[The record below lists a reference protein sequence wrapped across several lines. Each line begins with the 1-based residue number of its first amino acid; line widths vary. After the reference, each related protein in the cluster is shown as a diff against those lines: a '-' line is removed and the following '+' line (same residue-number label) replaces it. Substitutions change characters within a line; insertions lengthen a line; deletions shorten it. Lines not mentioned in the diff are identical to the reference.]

1 MNNKI
6 NKIILICLVIT
17 VSLFCIEKQKNIN
30 LIKNT
35 AQDARLNSRLI
46 ADESTKS
53 IASPSIKKV
62 NHIVSKKNKELFDL
76 ILDKVRYE
84 YVEEVEDKKLYESA
98 MNGLLSS
105 LDPHSSYMNEKEFK
119 EMQVST
125 KGEFGGLGIVVTKD
139 SNFIKVVS
147 PIDDTPAAKIG
158 IKPGDYISK
167 IDNELTYDMSL
178 EKAVEKMRGKP
189 GTKVDIVVLRKGESE
204 PLEFTIKRE
213 IIKVEAVKGR
223 IESDNIIYIKITN
236 FIETTYNDT
245 VNTFNRLKK
254 TIGENKLRGV
264 VLDLRNDPGGL
275 LDQAIKI
282 GSLFL
287 KEGETVVSIK
297 GRDDNLIETYK
308 SDAKKVLIDNVPV
321 VVLVNEGSAS
331 ASEIVAG
338 ALQDHKKAI
347 IMGTKTFGKASVQT
361 VYPLPNG
368 GAMKMTIA
376 RYYTPLGRSIQLDGI
391 EPDIKVSEAN
401 VSFVEDKFEARRE
414 KDLAG
419 HLEKGKE
426 DIVVKSIKENQE
438 KKELTKNISD
448 YQLSKAIDLLI
459 GIDYYNNSFSKEK
472 YDDKKQF

>member
-1 MNNKI
+1 MNMLKKAEELKI
-6 NKIILICLVIT
+6 EI
-17 VSLFCIEKQKNIN
+17 
-30 LIKNT
+30 
-35 AQDARLNSRLI
+35 
-46 ADESTKS
+46 
-53 IASPSIKKV
+53 
-62 NHIVSKKNKELFDL
+62 
-76 ILDKVRYE
+76 Y
-84 YVEEVEDKKLYESA
+84 EDKKLYESA

-189 GTKVDIVVLRKGESE
+189 GTKVNIVVLRKGESE

-254 TIGENKLRGV
+254 TIGEDKLRGV

-297 GRDDNLIETYK
+297 GRDDHLIETYK

>member
-46 ADESTKS
+46 ADESAKS

-62 NHIVSKKNKELFDL
+62 NHIVSTKNKELFDL

-213 IIKVEAVKGR
+213 VIKVEAVKGR

-254 TIGENKLRGV
+254 TIGEDKLRGV
-264 VLDLRNDPGGL
+264 ILDLRNDPGGL

-297 GRDDNLIETYK
+297 GRDDHLIETYK

>member
-1 MNNKI
+1 MNKFD
-6 NKIILICLVIT
+6 KVMLTCLIVTI
-17 VSLFCIEKQKNIN
+17 SLFCIEKQKNIN
-30 LIKNT
+30 LLNNI
-35 AQDARLNSRLI
+35 AQNPSSDARLI
-46 ADESTKS
+46 ADESLKS
-53 IASPSIKKV
+53 VASSSVKKV
-62 NHIVSKKNKELFDL
+62 NHIVSVKNRELFDF
-76 ILDKVRYE
+76 ILDKIRYE
-84 YVEEVEDKKLYESA
+84 YVEEVEDKKLYENA

-119 EMQVST
+119 EMQVAT

-147 PIDDTPAAKIG
+147 PIDDTPAARAG
-158 IKPGDYISK
+158 IKSGDYISK
-167 IDNELTYDMSL
+167 IDGELTYDMGL

-189 GTKVDIVVLRKGESE
+189 GTKVNIVVLRKGESE
-204 PLEFTIKRE
+204 PLEFSIKRE

-223 IESDNIIYIKITN
+223 IENNNIIYIKITN
-236 FIETTYNDT
+236 FIETTYNDV

-254 TIGENKLRGV
+254 TIDDGKLYGV
-264 VLDLRNDPGGL
+264 ILDLRNDPGGL
-275 LDQAIKI
+275 LDQAVKV

-287 KEGETVVSIK
+287 KEGETVVYIK
-297 GRDDNLIETYK
+297 GRDDQLIETYK
-308 SDAKKVLIDNVPV
+308 SDAKKVLIDNIPV

-347 IMGTKTFGKASVQT
+347 IVGTKTFGKASVQT

-391 EPDIKVSEAN
+391 EPDIYVPEATVN
-401 VSFVEDKFEARRE
+401 FAGNKYEMRRE
-414 KDLAG
+414 KDLDG

-426 DIVVKSIKENQE
+426 DIVAKSIQENLQKE
-438 KKELTKNISD
+438 ELAKNVDD

-459 GIDYYNNSFSKEK
+459 GINYYNKNFSNEH
-472 YDDKKQF
+472 DVKK

>member
-1 MNNKI
+1 MNKKNIKI
-6 NKIILICLVIT
+6 TVLCCLVVASFFCISEIIT
-17 VSLFCIEKQKNIN
+17 VYISKKENIN
-30 LIKNT
+30 TKLDT
-35 AQDARLNSRLI
+35 RLI
-46 ADESTKS
+46 ADESIKS
-53 IASPSIKKV
+53 IASSSIKKT
-62 NHIVSKKNKELFDL
+62 NQITSTKNKELFEL

-84 YVEEVEDKKLYESA
+84 YVEEIEDKKLYENA

-119 EMQVST
+119 EMQIGT

-139 SNFIKVVS
+139 SNFVKVVS
-147 PIDDTPAAKIG
+147 PIDDTPAAKAG

-189 GTKVDIVVLRKGESE
+189 GTKVDITVLRKGENE
-204 PLEFTIKRE
+204 PLEFTLKRE

-223 IESDNIIYIKITN
+223 IENNNIIYIKITN
-236 FIETTYNDT
+236 FIETTYND
-245 VNTFNRLKK
+245 VVDTFNRLKK
-254 TIGENKLRGV
+254 TIGENKVAGF

-275 LDQAIKI
+275 LDQAVKI

-287 KEGETVVSIK
+287 KKGEVVVSIK
-297 GRDDNLIETYK
+297 GRDDQLIQTYK
-308 SDAKKVLIDNVPV
+308 SDAEKVLIDKIPI

-338 ALQDHKKAI
+338 ALQDHRKAI

-368 GAMKMTIA
+368 GAVKMTIA

-391 EPDIKVSEAN
+391 EPDIVVPEGSVN
-401 VSFVEDKFEARRE
+401 FVENKFEARRE

-426 DIVVKSIKENQE
+426 DIVAKSIKEN
-438 KKELTKNISD
+438 KKKEELTKNTDD

-459 GIDYYNNSFSKEK
+459 GISYYNNNFSRRNNN
-472 YDDKKQF
+472 DKK

>member
-1 MNNKI
+1 MDKKNLRRI
-6 NKIILICLVIT
+6 VAGCLVVT
-17 VSLFCIEKQKNIN
+17 SLFCIEIVRNAYLSKKEVG
-30 LIKNT
+30 NT
-35 AQDARLNSRLI
+35 KPNARLI
-46 ADESTKS
+46 ADESIKS
-53 IASPSIKKV
+53 VASPSIKKA
-62 NHIVSKKNKELFDL
+62 NQIISTKNKELFEL
-76 ILDKVRYE
+76 ILDKIRYE

-98 MNGLLSS
+98 MSGLLSS
-105 LDPHSSYMNEKEFK
+105 LDPHSSYMNEKDYK
-119 EMQVST
+119 EMQIST

-139 SNFIKVVS
+139 SNFVKVVS
-147 PIDDTPAAKIG
+147 PIDDTPAARVG

-189 GTKVDIVVLRKGESE
+189 GTKVNITVLRKGENE

-223 IESDNIIYIKITN
+223 VENNGIIYVKITN
-236 FIETTYNDT
+236 FIETTYDDV

-254 TIGENKLRGV
+254 TIGEDKVSGF

-275 LDQAIKI
+275 LDQAVKV

-287 KEGETVVSIK
+287 KEREVVVSIK
-297 GRDDNLIETYK
+297 GRDDQLIQTYR
-308 SDAKKVLIDNVPV
+308 SDAKKVLIDNIPV

-391 EPDIKVSEAN
+391 EPDIVVPEASVN
-401 VSFVEDKFEARRE
+401 FVESKFEARRE
-414 KDLAG
+414 KDLEG

-426 DIVVKSIKENQE
+426 DIVAKSIKEN
-438 KKELTKNISD
+438 KKKEELTKDISD

-459 GIDYYNNSFSKEK
+459 GINYYNSSFSKEK
-472 YDDKKQF
+472 GDDKK